1 MLNIFF
7 FAALREQLG
16 CASYQL
22 PLDGQVLTVR
32 EVLNTLIALSPRFEK
47 GLAHTEVLCA
57 VNKKLVPLTHPVTA
71 KDELA
76 FFPPV
81 TGG

>member
-7 FAALREQLG
+7 FAALRERLG

-22 PLDGQVLTVR
+22 PLDGHVLTAR
-32 EVLNTLIALSPRFEK
+32 EVLNKLITLSPRFENVF
-47 GLAHTEVLCA
+47 AHSEVLCA
-57 VNKKLVPLTHPVTA
+57 VNKQLVPLTHPVSA
-71 KDELA
+71 NDELA